1 MDKYPV
7 HLRVNGKAYEFS
19 VEADIRLVDLL
30 RNHLHLLGTK
40 EGCGKG
46 ECGSCTV
53 LMDGKTVTSCL
64 VLAVQANGSEILT
77 VEGLGGEDAL
87 HPLQEAFIKY
97 GAVQC
102 GYCTPGMLMSA
113 KYLLDQNPHPT
124 REEIRAG
131 ISGNLCRCTGYTKI
145 IDAVLAVAEGRADHE

>member
-1 MDKYPV
+1 MDKYPIR
-7 HLRVNGKAYEFS
+7 LTVNGTVCELN
-19 VEADIRLVDLL
+19 VEADVRLVDLL

-46 ECGSCTV
+46 ECGACTV
-53 LMDGKTVTSCL
+53 LMDGKAVTSCL
-64 VLAVQANGSEILT
+64 ILAVQANGSEIMT
-77 VEGLGGEDAL
+77 VEGLGGEESL

-113 KYLLDQNPHPT
+113 KYLLDTNPLPS
-124 REEIRAG
+124 RDEIRVA

-145 IDAVLAVAEGRADHE
+145 IDAIQAVAEGRLD

>member
-1 MDKYPV
+1 MDKYPIR
-7 HLRVNGKAYEFS
+7 LTVNGIVCEFD
-19 VEADIRLVDLL
+19 VEADVRLVDLL

-46 ECGSCTV
+46 ECGACTV
-53 LMDGKTVTSCL
+53 LMDGKAVTSCL
-64 VLAVQANGSEILT
+64 ILAVQADGSEIMT
-77 VEGLGGEDAL
+77 VEGLGGEDSL

-113 KYLLDQNPHPT
+113 KYLIDTNPRPS
-124 REEIRAG
+124 RDEIRVA

-145 IDAVLAVAEGRADHE
+145 IDAIQAVAEGRLD